1 LMHHHQSMH
10 HNHKQERSSTTINS
24 TSRMV
29 SSSTA
34 VSRNAMVFRPSH
46 QRPLLL
52 LTLFLTLLRET
63 EQFSAS
69 PQRPF
74 AMNIKFSVKAERR
87 QEFLDVI
94 QNNQRRTLEEEPNV
108 LQFCLGQDVDRPNIF
123 YLHEEYQ
130 CQDDHRSVHSQSDYY
145 DNCIKFF
152 DTEDPFT
159 EPTVVDEFLLMHE
172 PPPSKLPNSP
182 NIFCLNVELC
192 IKPEM
197 RDEFLDVIANNK
209 RGSDNDE
216 PLCLQYSYGESLT
229 KPNCFYFHEQY
240 KGSDQGLEGFENHC
254 RATHFQVWEEFTTKN
269 PFVKPPVVQ
278 KYIIT
283 A

>member
-1 LMHHHQSMH
+1 
-10 HNHKQERSSTTINS
+10 
-24 TSRMV
+24 MV
-29 SSSTA
+29 SSSTTHPM
-34 VSRNAMVFRPSH
+34 SI
-46 QRPLLL
+46 LI
-52 LTLFLTLLRET
+52 LTLFLALVSET

-74 AMNIKFSVKAERR
+74 AMNIKFSVKPDRR
-87 QEFLDVI
+87 LEFLDVI
-94 QNNQRRTLEEEPNV
+94 QNNQKRTLEEEQNV
-108 LQFCLGQDVDRPNIF
+108 LQFCLGEDIDQPNIF

-130 CQDDHRSVHSQSDYY
+130 CQDDHRSVHCQSDYY
-145 DNCIKFF
+145 ERCIKFF

-159 EPTVVDEFLLMHE
+159 ESTIVEEFFLMHE
-172 PPPSKLPNSP
+172 PPISKIPNRP
-182 NIFCLNVELC
+182 DIFCLNVELC

-209 RGSDNDE
+209 RGSDVDE

-229 KPNCFYFHEQY
+229 KSNCFYFHEQY
-240 KGSDQGLEGFENHC
+240 KGSDQGLEGFKAHC
-254 RATHFQVWEEFTTKN
+254 RAPHFQVWEEFTKKD

-283 A
+283 Q